1 MNDDIM
7 EEYGLILD
15 STQKGGY
22 KNGTERFFT
31 NLAAYLNGL
40 ESSKKHSCVAGVT
53 LTGTGLK
60 AWLTNIKR
68 LATDETKMGSAAG
81 RELQPA
87 PPHISASFA
96 LMKKASLF
104 LAERQKKPNN
114 RYTAKPKGLDHL
126 EPQKL
131 MIRLLQNLLEEVLEL
146 PVRIYCCK
154 YSARGEENKTGA
166 T

>member
-40 ESSKKHSCVAGVT
+40 ESSKKHSSVARVT

-60 AWLTNIKR
+60 AWLTNIKK
-68 LATDETKMGSAAG
+68 LAADETKRQEMGSAAG

-96 LMKKASLF
+96 LMKKASFF
-104 LAERQKKPNN
+104 LAEGRRSQTIDTLLSLKDWNISSF
-114 RYTAKPKGLDHL
+114 R
-126 EPQKL
+126 KL

-146 PVRIYCCK
+146 PVRICK
-154 YSARGEENKTGA
+154 ILLQV
-166 T
+166 